1 MAPILADTRKTT
13 ADLLAMPDDGVER
26 WLIDGQI
33 REVGTAGRNQVIG
46 NKLHTRVKSRV
57 SYHLERWLEGQ
68 PVPRGSVHA
77 GEVGVRLREDPDT
90 TVGIDVVY
98 LDPGA
103 AAANAGNDDSTILVG
118 VPTLAVE
125 ILSPSTTHEAIRGK
139 TRLYHAV
146 GVPQVWII
154 DPDLRTVTIPRAGRP
169 PVLLNEEDELDG
181 GPELPGFRVP
191 VAKLFDV

>member
-33 REVGTAGRNQVIG
+33 REVGMTIR
-46 NKLHTRVKSRV
+46 NKLHTRVESRV

-68 PVPRGSVHA
+68 PAPRGSVHA
-77 GEVGVRLREDPDT
+77 GEVGVRLRQDPDT
-90 TVGIDVVY
+90 TVGVDVVY
-98 LDPGA
+98 LDPRG

-125 ILSPSTTHEAIRGK
+125 ILSPSTTHEVIRGK

-146 GVPQVWII
+146 GVSQVWII